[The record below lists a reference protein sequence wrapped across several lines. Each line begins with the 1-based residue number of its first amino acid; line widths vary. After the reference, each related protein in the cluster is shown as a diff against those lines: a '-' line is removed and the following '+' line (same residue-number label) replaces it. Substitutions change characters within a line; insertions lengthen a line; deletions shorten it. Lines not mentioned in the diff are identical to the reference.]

1 MSKRALEETNYE
13 DIKGHIVDPANSPL
27 SEQKQEQLDR
37 IMSVIRLM
45 DKNPIKHTVFMM
57 HQKKYSH
64 LKKYQVYEDVKM
76 AQRLYNTVYE
86 FDWGFWRSW
95 MINDIVDNIITCRK
109 SKSDIGRRIIAM
121 EHSNLIKIIGTQPEN
136 LENLNR
142 EEKTQYYI
150 LIQNNHQ
157 ELKIDMDHL
166 ENIPETTMKQINKL
180 IYGGDE
186 ISETDAEQIMKT

>member
-1 MSKRALEETNYE
+1 MSNRALEETNYE
-13 DIKGHIVDPANSPL
+13 EIKGHILDPANSPL
-27 SEQKQEQLDR
+27 SEKKQEQLER

-45 DKNPIKHTVFMM
+45 DKNPIKHNVYMM
-57 HQKKYSH
+57 HRQKYAY
-64 LKKYQVYEDVKM
+64 LKKPQLYEDIKL

-157 ELKIDMDHL
+157 ELKIDMDNL
-166 ENIPETTMKQINKL
+166 ESLPDSTMKQINKL

-186 ISETDAEQIMKT
+186 ISETDAEQLMKT